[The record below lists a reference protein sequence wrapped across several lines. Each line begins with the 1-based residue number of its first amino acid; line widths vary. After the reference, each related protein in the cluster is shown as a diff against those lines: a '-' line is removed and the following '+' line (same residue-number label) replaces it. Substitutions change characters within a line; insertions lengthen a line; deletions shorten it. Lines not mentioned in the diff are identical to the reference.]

1 MYIKEI
7 FLVLLTSIILLLWRN
22 NMKSNAKLKMLSLIT
37 LGIVFALSPIIS
49 TNLNFMVENGED
61 SWGKRDE
68 LTSDHKNVKPSPIS
82 GKIYIDDNDPNYN
95 WTVAKAAGKCTG
107 QGTYSDPY
115 VIEDFII
122 DGGGGGSCILIENS
136 DMFFRIENCTLYN
149 SAQTSYNAGIRLTNV
164 TNSQLIDNDC
174 SSNAEGINLEYCNN
188 NTISGNTVSDNHNGI
203 KLWYS
208 DNNTISGN
216 TLSDNISNYA
226 GILLETSSDNIIS
239 GNTLLRDG
247 IHSGTSTNNTIF
259 GNIMNECGIKLA
271 NYYLEEFDSITIDTT
286 NLVNGKPL
294 YYYTNEVNLGPSDF
308 LNAGQVILANCNDS
322 VISNLNVP
330 YTIRGISLHYCH
342 NNEIVDII
350 ANHNYKGIYLWYS
363 DNNSLSGNT
372 ANYNFMGLSL
382 EHCNDNNI
390 SGNMVNNNSHAIY
403 LVRCDNNTISGNTAN
418 YNNWYGIVLTWS
430 DDNTIS
436 GNALIGNTI
445 CILEQHC
452 QGNEFSDNGSCTY
465 GEEEDGGDGDG
476 NFPLT
481 IIIIASISIVG
492 GIGVAGFSI
501 ILLRRRKRAREG
513 M

>member
-1 MYIKEI
+1 
-7 FLVLLTSIILLLWRN
+7 
-22 NMKSNAKLKMLSLIT
+22 MKSNAKLVILILIT

-49 TNLNFMVENGED
+49 TNLNFNVENSED
-61 SWGKRDE
+61 SSGKINDF
-68 LTSDHKNVKPSPIS
+68 TFDHENVKLSPIS

-107 QGTYSDPY
+107 QGTYSNPY
-115 VIEDFII
+115 IIEDFII

-136 DMFFRIENCTLYN
+136 DMFFKIENCTLYN
-149 SAQTSYNAGIRLTNV
+149 SGQTSFNAGIRLSFVN
-164 TNSQLIDNDC
+164 NSQLIDNDC
-174 SSNAEGINLEYCNN
+174 SSNAEGIYLEDCNN
-188 NTISGNTVSDNHNGI
+188 NTISGNTVGNNHNGI
-203 KLWYS
+203 NLWYS
-208 DNNTISGN
+208 DNNTLSGN
-216 TLSDNISNYA
+216 TLSNNPSNHA
-226 GILLETSSDNIIS
+226 GILLQNGNDNIIT
-239 GNTLLRDG
+239 GNIFVGDG
-247 IHSGTSTNNTIF
+247 IFSATSSNTTIL
-259 GNIMNECGIKLA
+259 GNKLDDCGVKLA
-271 NYYLEEFDSITIDTT
+271 NYYLEEFDSYTIDTT

-342 NNEIVDII
+342 NNEIVDIV

-363 DNNSLSGNT
+363 DNNSISGNT
-372 ANYNFMGLSL
+372 ANYNYIGLSL

-403 LVRCDNNTISGNTAN
+403 LERCDNNTISGNTAN
-418 YNNWYGIVLTWS
+418 YNNWYGIVLTFS

-436 GNALIGNTI
+436 GNTLIGNTI

-465 GEEEDGGDGDG
+465 GEVGGEDGDG

-492 GIGVAGFSI
+492 GIGVAGVSI